1 MSAHW
6 QVGMAQG
13 RPASADAEPAGIG
26 LPEQVGENRTGGAP
40 NAATG
45 KQSSWNQF
53 LKDSYLLGVRQTQAS
68 AGAHAA
74 GGPTSG
80 SLFQL
85 ASDLSQA
92 LAGNHS
98 GAVAGALRQVPRLSQ
113 WLQNGL
119 NFNLGS
125 AGQPGAGHGPD
136 GPGSMARNAAGGP
149 PGESGSSFGLGFHS
163 SLAPSGMPSGSAS
176 ATYAAHSA
184 GGRLGFSA
192 SASAGVGG
200 SSAGI
205 SSFGG
210 SNTSGLGAM
219 MNAQMRSGMS
229 SSPSAGMSGGP
240 GDQSGGPGGQGGPGH
255 GGGGSSLPNATV
267 HLKLTF

>member
-53 LKDSYLLGVRQTQAS
+53 LKDSYLLGVRQAQAS

-85 ASDLSQA
+85 AGDLSQA
-92 LAGNHS
+92 LAGNHT
-98 GAVAGALRQVPRLSQ
+98 GAVAGALRQAPRLSQ

-125 AGQPGAGHGPD
+125 NPLPGPGA
-136 GPGSMARNAAGGP
+136 MAREAGPAGNP
-149 PGESGSSFGLGFHS
+149 SDSSSSFGLGFHS
-163 SLAPSGMPSGSAS
+163 SLTPSGMPSGSAS
-176 ATYAAHSA
+176 ATYAAHST

-210 SNTSGLGAM
+210 SGASGLGAM
-219 MNAQMRSGMS
+219 MNAQMHSGLS
-229 SSPSAGMSGGP
+229 ASPPAGM
-240 GDQSGGPGGQGGPGH
+240 SGGPGGQGGGPGGAGGPGH
-255 GGGGSSLPNATV
+255 GGGSNLPNATV